1 MHKMFKMAV
10 MATLV
15 GGATIA
21 AGLSAQAQ
29 SVEIGHSAAIGG
41 PGAMAAH
48 ADKLSAGVKD
58 GNLVVGAGAAD
69 GVRVGDVSAQAGVNG
84 TVSVPVPTPSRPVPV
99 PTPAQ
104 LIQPITAPITILKKV
119 LPF

>member
-1 MHKMFKMAV
+1 MNKMLKAAV
-10 MATLV
+10 TAAV
-15 GGATIA
+15 VSGAIMA

-29 SVEIGHSAAIGG
+29 SVEIGHSAAFAA
-41 PGAMAAH
+41 PGIAAAQ
-48 ADKLSAGVKD
+48 ADLLSAGVKD
-58 GNLVVGAGAAD
+58 GNLVVGAGAA
-69 GVRVGDVSAQAGVNG
+69 GGARVGDVSAQAGING

-104 LIQPITAPITILKKV
+104 VIQPITILKKA